1 VGKNPEL
8 FLAQNMVSHLGVY
21 RTELVRAAGGFRLG
35 FEGSQDWDLALRV
48 AELGGPDRI
57 RHIPHILYHWRVYTG
72 SGSFST
78 DQGGKAAEAGRRAV
92 AEHLA
97 RTGQAAQVVPG
108 IAGYNR
114 VRRTLPDPAPRVSL
128 IVPTRDRVELLRNC
142 IDGLLNRT
150 DYPDLEVLIVDNAS
164 VQPETMAY
172 FDGLRAEPR
181 VRILRRE
188 GPFNFSAL
196 NNYAVT
202 QATGSLIG
210 FVNNDI
216 EVIEAGWLAEM
227 VGHAARPGVGAVGA
241 KLLYADGKI
250 QHAGVILGV
259 LGVAGHT
266 HKGFGRHHYGYF
278 SRLRLCQN
286 LSCVT
291 AACMV
296 MPRSVFESVGGFDAV
311 NLAIAFNDVDLCIR
325 IREAGHQVIWTPYA
339 ELYHLESAS
348 RGSDLTPENRD
359 RFASEGKYMQDRWGD
374 VLRRD
379 PYYNPNLSLDA
390 TDFSLAGTP
399 RVTRPWQAFSGTAK
413 P

>member
-1 VGKNPEL
+1 
-8 FLAQNMVSHLGVY
+8 M
-21 RTELVRAAGGFRLG
+21 
-35 FEGSQDWDLALRV
+35 
-48 AELGGPDRI
+48 I
-57 RHIPHILYHWRVYTG
+57 
-72 SGSFST
+72 
-78 DQGGKAAEAGRRAV
+78 
-92 AEHLA
+92 
-97 RTGQAAQVVPG
+97 
-108 IAGYNR
+108 
-114 VRRTLPDPAPRVSL
+114 
-128 IVPTRDRVELLRNC
+128 
-142 IDGLLNRT
+142 
-150 DYPDLEVLIVDNAS
+150 
-164 VQPETMAY
+164 
-172 FDGLRAEPR
+172 EP
-181 VRILRRE
+181 
-188 GPFNFSAL
+188 
-196 NNYAVT
+196 
-202 QATGSLIG
+202 
-210 FVNNDI
+210 
-216 EVIEAGWLAEM
+216 GWLAEM

-266 HKGFGRHHYGYF
+266 HKGFGRHDYGYF

-359 RFASEGKYMQDRWGD
+359 RFASEVKYMQDRWGD

>member
-1 VGKNPEL
+1 
-8 FLAQNMVSHLGVY
+8 M
-21 RTELVRAAGGFRLG
+21 
-35 FEGSQDWDLALRV
+35 
-48 AELGGPDRI
+48 
-57 RHIPHILYHWRVYTG
+57 
-72 SGSFST
+72 
-78 DQGGKAAEAGRRAV
+78 
-92 AEHLA
+92 
-97 RTGQAAQVVPG
+97 
-108 IAGYNR
+108 
-114 VRRTLPDPAPRVSL
+114 
-128 IVPTRDRVELLRNC
+128 
-142 IDGLLNRT
+142 
-150 DYPDLEVLIVDNAS
+150 
-164 VQPETMAY
+164 
-172 FDGLRAEPR
+172 
-181 VRILRRE
+181 
-188 GPFNFSAL
+188 
-196 NNYAVT
+196 T

-210 FVNNDI
+210 FINNDI
-216 EVIEAGWLAEM
+216 EVIEPGWLAEM

-266 HKGFGRHHYGYF
+266 HKGFNRHDYGYF

-296 MPRSVFESVGGFDAV
+296 MPKALFESDRRLRRR

-325 IREAGHQVIWTPYA
+325 IRQAGYQVIWTPYA

-359 RFASEGKYMQDRWGD
+359 RFAAEVKYMQDRWGD
-374 VLRRD
+374 VLRSD

-399 RVTRPWQAFSGTAK
+399 RVTRPWQACGRK
-413 P
+413 